1 MADEKGL
8 SVVVKVGNIAVNAA
22 TFDVLEGQVSGTFD
36 GSVSFADSTAKDNA
50 GWDTSVATTRS
61 GRVSVSGN
69 VRLGV
74 AVRPRFELLRT
85 AWLNGTTHDCQ
96 IIYDAAGNGFRA
108 DFYVSLQITGEVRDL
123 VKYQIEMTPAAAL
136 VAVPPPPPPP

>member
-8 SVVVKVGNIAVNAA
+8 SVVVKVGNVATSAA
-22 TFDVLEGQVSGTFD
+22 TYTVLEGQVSGTFD

-69 VRLGV
+69 VRLTV
-74 AVRPRFELLRT
+74 ATRPNFEKLRG
-85 AWLNGTTHDCQ
+85 AWLAGTTYDCQ
-96 IIYDAAGNGFRA
+96 IVYDAAGNGFKG

-123 VKYQIEMTPAAAL
+123 VKYQIEMTPAGALAAIT
-136 VAVPPPPPPP
+136 P